1 MFVVVFMMVQRR
13 GKELFYRAAN
23 TDGAMLGKW
32 SGFGAEGT
40 KGIFVW
46 ATSRRR
52 EGLMM
57 VGGFVRS

>member
-1 MFVVVFMMVQRR
+1 M
-13 GKELFYRAAN
+13 YRAAN

-40 KGIFVW
+40 KEIFVW
-46 ATSRRR
+46 ATGSRRR
-52 EGLMM
+52 EGFLV